1 MEDKI
6 DRKKMSD
13 YVDGK
18 FTLEDKIYIENAFR
32 DESKQEQLQ
41 EVLKSEWLKACKD
54 QNLEDKDLSHI
65 FYKLYF
71 KITNRQFEKRGSML
85 RSLWKSYSRVAA
97 IILLPLVFILG
108 FYTKVEMNQINREI
122 SYAEI
127 IAPLGSRINF
137 TLPDGS
143 SGWLNSGS
151 SLKYPIIFTDTRDVE
166 LAGEAFFDVVKNKH
180 KPFNVKTSD
189 LNISVLG
196 TQFNVTAYG
205 GDANSDV
212 VLESGKVV
220 LNRKGSDQFVE
231 MKPDERVV
239 YNSDQ
244 KVLKKSKV
252 NSKKYSSWKE
262 GKLVFRND
270 PIDEVV
276 KRLSRWYNVDI
287 EVNQNPNS
295 DFRLRATFENE
306 EIEEVMRLLKLT
318 FDIDYKFEERTT
330 DKNGKFEKR
339 KIKLNLK

>member
-1 MEDKI
+1 MEEKI

-18 FTLEDKIYIENAFR
+18 FTLEDNIYIENAFR
-32 DESKQEQLQ
+32 DETKQEELQ
-41 EVLKSEWLKACKD
+41 EVLNSEWQKACED
-54 QNLEDKDLSHI
+54 QNLEERDLSHI

-71 KITNRQFEKRGSML
+71 KITDKQFEEKGSVL
-85 RSLWKSYSRVAA
+85 RSLWKSYSRIAA
-97 IILLPLVFILG
+97 IILLPLVIVFG
-108 FYTKVEMNQINREI
+108 YYSKVEMNPISGEI

-127 IAPLGSRINF
+127 IAPLGSRVNF
-137 TLPDGS
+137 SLPDGS

-151 SLKYPIIFTDTRDVE
+151 SLKYPTVFTGTRDVE
-166 LAGEAFFDVVKNKH
+166 LTGEAFFDIVKNKH

-205 GDANSDV
+205 GDTNSDV

-220 LNRKGSDQFVE
+220 LNRKGSDQMVE
-231 MKPDERVV
+231 MKPNERVV

-287 EVNQNPNS
+287 EVNENQNNE
-295 DFRLRATFENE
+295 FRLRATFENE

-318 FDIDYKFEERTT
+318 FDIDYKFEERIT

-339 KIKLNLK
+339 KIKINLK